1 MLNLSHSR
9 RQTLARSVARTK
21 LTIKVNVTPGRLVL
35 TPRHESADDPGG
47 VLRRFG
53 MALTRDDRLAPD
65 ERAARALVDS
75 LASRALLAAR
85 GGEGREVAD
94 PRLRLFCLFIR
105 LYRRHA
111 RRTPADEAAP
121 PVRWSGADGRDSA
134 SHVQRAVRS
143 LPLELREA
151 LLLVVLERFSHVEAA
166 QALDISLVTFVERL
180 ARARVLLTA
189 GLTQQAEAAPEP
201 ARPRRARRG
210 APHLRLVE

>member
-1 MLNLSHSR
+1 M
-9 RQTLARSVARTK
+9 
-21 LTIKVNVTPGRLVL
+21 

-65 ERAARALVDS
+65 ERAARALVDN
-75 LASRALLAAR
+75 LAGRALLAAR

-94 PRLRLFCLFIR
+94 PRLRLFFLFIR
-105 LYRRHA
+105 FHRRHA
-111 RRTPADEAAP
+111 RRPAGDEAGP
-121 PVRWSGADGRDSA
+121 PLRWSGADGRDSA

-151 LLLVVLERFSHVEAA
+151 LLLVVLERFSHAEAA
-166 QALDISLVTFVERL
+166 QALDIPLVTLVERL

-189 GLTQQAEAAPEP
+189 GLTQQPEAEPV
-201 ARPRRARRG
+201 RPRRARRG